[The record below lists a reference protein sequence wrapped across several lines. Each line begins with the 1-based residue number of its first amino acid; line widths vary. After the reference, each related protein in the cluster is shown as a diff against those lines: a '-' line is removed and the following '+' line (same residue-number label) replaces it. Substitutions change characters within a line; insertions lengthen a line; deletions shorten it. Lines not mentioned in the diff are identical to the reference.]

1 MLKAYLHPK
10 KKPNDRHWYAYDV
23 VFDGEI
29 IVTDSRDPEHD
40 LARAL
45 LARGIKG
52 NVTLHDSPNSQ
63 APHSGQHREG
73 RALVRRQQ
81 P

>member
-29 IVTDSRDPEHD
+29 IVSDSRHPVGDAAVLAVETDSTF
-40 LARAL
+40 ARAL
-45 LARGIKG
+45 GPAGE
-52 NVTLHDSPNSQ
+52 
-63 APHSGQHREG
+63 RERMG
-73 RALVRRQQ
+73 DR
-81 P
+81 

>member
-40 LARAL
+40 LARTL

-52 NVTLHDSPNSQ
+52 M
-63 APHSGQHREG
+63 
-73 RALVRRQQ
+73 
-81 P
+81 